1 MGLAPALT
9 ATRSVYRFATD
20 TTRVRDVADDMVK
33 LMPDDRANS
42 LLFILT
48 ASAKRKLPCDDTKHE
63 WFEDDEVSFW
73 GQSNA
78 ACTTGDTDIPVMDVT
93 LFAAGDLVAIPV
105 ATSST
110 AAEEVVLVTAIAG
123 ATTGTLTVT
132 RDFGGASAA
141 ATIAASSALRI
152 IGSAC
157 TEDQDT
163 PTQRYTAQTV
173 KATYM
178 QIFRTPVISTH
189 TAMSTKKYAT
199 EGKANDHQ
207 YQLTKSLLRHRSEIE
222 ATGLW
227 GRASETLGTG
237 SSGRWGS
244 MGLKSIIS
252 TNRTGASTTL
262 TQTVFNNFC
271 ESIFKYGSSDEKL
284 LVAAGKVLTGINYLS
299 QGKLNTFSKDT
310 VYGVSIQRYI
320 APLGEFILKN
330 NYRMEAGIAGKN
342 GYEDEAYAIDLPSC
356 ELYYLNGGAK
366 KIGDTKL
373 FQDVQQSGETV
384 QVDEYRSQMGWAFR
398 HEKRFGRLHDVTAY
412 A

>member
-1 MGLAPALT
+1 MAALT
-9 ATRSVYRFATD
+9 GTRAIAQFNTD
-20 TTRVRDVADDMVK
+20 TSRVRDVADDMVK

-48 ASAKRKLPCDDTKHE
+48 ASAKRKLPTDQTKKE

-73 GQSNA
+73 GQTTA
-78 ACTTGDTDIPVMDVT
+78 TMTTGDTAFPVADVT
-93 LFAAGDLVAIPV
+93 LFAAGDLVAVPNT
-105 ATSST
+105 TSST
-110 AAEEVVLVTAIAG
+110 AAEEVLLVTAVTG
-123 ATTGTLTVT
+123 TTTGTLTVT
-132 RDFGGASAA
+132 RDFGTGSAA
-141 ATIAASSALRI
+141 ATINQSASLRI

-163 PTQRYTAQTV
+163 PTQRYTAQTP
-173 KATYM
+173 KATYL
-178 QIFRTPVISTH
+178 QIFRTPVISTY

-199 EGKANDHQ
+199 EGAANDHQ
-207 YQLTKSLLRHRSEIE
+207 YQLTKALLRHRSEIE
-222 ATGLW
+222 GTGLW
-227 GRASETLGTG
+227 SRASESLSG
-237 SSGRWGS
+237 SSSRWGS

-271 ESIFKYGSSDEKL
+271 ESVFRYGSSDEKL
-284 LVAAGKVLTGINYLS
+284 LVAAPKVLTGINFLS

-330 NYRMEAGIAGKN
+330 NYRMEAGISGKN
-342 GYEDEAYAIDLPSC
+342 GYEDEAYAIDLPSV
-356 ELYYLNGGAK
+356 ELYFLNGGAK

-373 FQDVQQSGETV
+373 FQNVQQDGTTT
-384 QVDEYRSQMGWAFR
+384 QVDEYISQMGWAFR
-398 HEKRFGRLHDVTAY
+398 HEKRHGRIHDVTAY

>member
-1 MGLAPALT
+1 MAALT
-9 ATRSVYRFATD
+9 STRAVARFGTD
-20 TTRVRDVADDMVK
+20 TTRVRDVSDDMVK

-48 ASAKRKLPCDDTKHE
+48 ASAKRKLPSDDTKHE

-73 GQSNA
+73 GQTNGA
-78 ACTTGDTDIPVMDVT
+78 ATTGDTDIAVMDITV
-93 LFAAGDLVAIPV
+93 FAAGDLVAVPV

-110 AAEEVVLVTAIAG
+110 AAEEVMLVTAIAG
-123 ATTGTLTVT
+123 TTTGTITVT
-132 RDFGGASAA
+132 RDFGTASAN
-141 ATIAASSALRI
+141 ATIAASSSLRI

-163 PTQRYTAQTV
+163 PTQRYLAQTP

-207 YQLTKSLLRHRSEIE
+207 YQLTKALLRHRSEIE

-227 GRASETLGTG
+227 GRANESLSG
-237 SSGRWGS
+237 SASRWSS

-271 ESIFKYGSSDEKL
+271 ESVFKYGSSDEKL
-284 LVAAGKVLTGINYLS
+284 LVAAPKVLTGINFLS

-330 NYRMEAGIAGKN
+330 NYRMEAGISGKN
-342 GYEDEAYAIDLPSC
+342 GYEDEAYAIDLPSV

-373 FQDVQQSGETV
+373 FQDVQQDGSTT

-398 HEKRFGRLHDVTAY
+398 HEKRHGRIHDVTAY